1 MSEEKEFSTDIDWA
15 EVNRLHQ
22 EWVAQ
27 GKAEYL
33 GWVSI

>member
-15 EVNRLHQ
+15 EQIRLHQ

-27 GKAEYL
+27 GKSEYL

>member
-1 MSEEKEFSTDIDWA
+1 MSEEKESSTDIDWA
-15 EVNRLHQ
+15 EQIRLHQ

-27 GKAEYL
+27 GKSQYL

>member
-1 MSEEKEFSTDIDWA
+1 MSKEKESSTDIDWA
-15 EVNRLHQ
+15 EQIRLHQ

-27 GKAEYL
+27 GKSEYL

>member
-1 MSEEKEFSTDIDWA
+1 MSEEKESSTDIDWA
-15 EVNRLHQ
+15 EQIRLHQ

-27 GKAEYL
+27 GKSEYL

>member
-1 MSEEKEFSTDIDWA
+1 MSQEQEVSTDIDWA
-15 EVNRLHQ
+15 EQNRLHQ

-27 GKAEYL
+27 GKSEYL